1 MNVLTLKIPEALDA
15 GLQVAS
21 RTPGLYK
28 SAVVREAL
36 EQSLGRQADQAG
48 TAERWVAQWR
58 GRLLTSP
65 PTGRGK
71 DQERARRSRKTRG
84 LRTSWPSTFAE
95 AR

>member
-15 GLQVAS
+15 ALQAAS
-21 RTPGLYK
+21 RARGLSK

-58 GRLLTSP
+58 GRLSASASP
-65 PTGRGK
+65 PAGPGK
-71 DQERARRSRKTRG
+71 AKAKPQDERVAHILAKH
-84 LRTSWPSTFAE
+84 LR
-95 AR
+95 

>member
-15 GLQVAS
+15 ALQAAS
-21 RTPGLYK
+21 RARGLSK

-58 GRLLTSP
+58 GRLLVSP
-65 PTGRGK
+65 PAGPGKGRAK
-71 DQERARRSRKTRG
+71 PQDERVAYILTKH
-84 LRTSWPSTFAE
+84 LR
-95 AR
+95 